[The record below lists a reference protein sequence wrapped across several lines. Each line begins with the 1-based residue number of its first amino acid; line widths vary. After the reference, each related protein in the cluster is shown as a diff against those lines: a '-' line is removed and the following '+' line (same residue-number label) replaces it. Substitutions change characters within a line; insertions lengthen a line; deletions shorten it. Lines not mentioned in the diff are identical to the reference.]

1 MFGREVSG
9 ASQAQFLNV
18 SVGSVLQ
25 IRAQAVSGDNKAVEG
40 EEEKGESTS
49 SIEKPTSSGTST
61 PSPFAAGKISSKIAS
76 QTSQRAENGKS
87 TVSLINTA
95 PAAAKTTSQDP
106 TKSTSKPVSASTP
119 SVSVKAPTPK
129 PSISVK
135 PKSLIDDGSAGAF
148 PTGKVSPFAADRLKS
163 QMSAPPSQYNRTSSG
178 RTMINSGKQ
187 VRIVCSLL
195 VKLSIRQNFL
205 CVILVF

>member
-1 MFGREVSG
+1 MIV
-9 ASQAQFLNV
+9 SQAQVLNV
-18 SVGSVLQ
+18 STGSGRHV
-25 IRAQAVSGDNKAVEG
+25 RAQAVSGDNKAVEG

-49 SIEKPTSSGTST
+49 STEKPTSSGTAT

-76 QTSQRAENGKS
+76 QTSPKRAESGKR
-87 TVSLINTA
+87 TVSPTNTA
-95 PAAAKTTSQDP
+95 PAAAKTAFKDP
-106 TKSTSKPVSASTP
+106 TKAASKPASSSTP
-119 SVSVKAPTPK
+119 SVFTKAPTTK

-163 QMSAPPSQYNRTSSG
+163 QMSSPTSQYNRTSSG

-187 VRIVCSLL
+187 VQDYVQLACGALI
-195 VKLSIRQNFL
+195 
-205 CVILVF
+205 

>member
-1 MFGREVSG
+1 LSV
-9 ASQAQFLNV
+9 SQAQFLNV
-18 SVGSVLQ
+18 STGSVRH

-40 EEEKGESTS
+40 EEGKGESTGS
-49 SIEKPTSSGTST
+49 TEKPSSSGTST

-76 QTSQRAENGKS
+76 QTTQRAGNGKS
-87 TVSLINTA
+87 SVSPA
-95 PAAAKTTSQDP
+95 SQPPAAAKATSEDP
-106 TKSTSKPVSASTP
+106 TKSSSKPTSASTP
-119 SVSVKAPTPK
+119 SVFVKAK

-163 QMSAPPSQYNRTSSG
+163 QMAAPPSQYNRTSSG

-187 VRIVCSLL
+187 VQDYVHLAL
-195 VKLSIRQNFL
+195 
-205 CVILVF
+205 